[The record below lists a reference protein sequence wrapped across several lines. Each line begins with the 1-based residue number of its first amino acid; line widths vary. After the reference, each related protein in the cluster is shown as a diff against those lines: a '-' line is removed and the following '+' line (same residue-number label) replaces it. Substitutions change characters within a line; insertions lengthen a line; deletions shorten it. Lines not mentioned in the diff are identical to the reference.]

1 MKYEFDNVAIRMVKE
16 PPLLADEPVNTP
28 AKAVDVLYDLLHDF
42 DREMMIVVNLK
53 TDMTPINMNIV
64 SMGTINAS
72 LAASRELLK
81 TSILSNAAAVMLFHN
96 HPSGRIYPSDADVRL
111 TNKMIQAFSVMDI
124 GVLDHI
130 VLGPTRDYFSFRE
143 NAKLNLDQDSYDAR
157 IEDLKFMREPLPEK
171 KGRSA
176 GKER

>member
-81 TSILSNAAAVMLFHN
+81 TSILSKLRTQRTIGESVLYSYLNARELGLEEPLEKQLFEKV
-96 HPSGRIYPSDADVRL
+96 GGM
-111 TNKMIQAFSVMDI
+111 TMDDLKATHERWI
-124 GVLDHI
+124 KDRTYVYAILGDTRDLDMQFLRS
-130 VLGPTRDYFSFRE
+130 LGPVRTLTLEEIFGY
-143 NAKLNLDQDSYDAR
+143 
-157 IEDLKFMREPLPEK
+157 
-171 KGRSA
+171 
-176 GKER
+176 

>member
-1 MKYEFDNVAIRMVKE
+1 
-16 PPLLADEPVNTP
+16 
-28 AKAVDVLYDLLHDF
+28 
-42 DREMMIVVNLK
+42 
-53 TDMTPINMNIV
+53 MNIV